1 MEFSSSWVDLCFLDA
16 WLPGDKAR
24 RIQMQM
30 QKDLDLDGVCEL
42 IKIRLFLLFQRVG
55 GVASE
60 KGLLARRPSSF
71 LVAIYWLCLPWHLL
85 HGAASFNYAFASLF
99 FAPKRCLIS
108 GGISGKSRSPTPL
121 LPPAKD
127 IPAPPSHRGLITFHP
142 FRASVS
148 LLFHLLLSSRCRRC
162 LSIFNFLIRYPCAL
176 YSLFSIFFFFNFFPG
191 ACVGKG

>member
-1 MEFSSSWVDLCFLDA
+1 
-16 WLPGDKAR
+16 
-24 RIQMQM
+24 MQM

-99 FAPKRCLIS
+99 FRPEALPNQRRHIGEKQES
-108 GGISGKSRSPTPL
+108 HPSPASCQGHPR
-121 LPPAKD
+121 
-127 IPAPPSHRGLITFHP
+127 PPSHRGLITFHP

-176 YSLFSIFFFFNFFPG
+176 YSLFSIFFFQLFPG